1 MGQKCYMQSQDYFMS
16 NARNTKCNNNFKTF
30 LNSHTKQFKLVI
42 MIGSCVSWH
51 AYLEIL

>member
-1 MGQKCYMQSQDYFMS
+1 MGQKGYMQSQDYFMS
-16 NARNTKCNNNFKTF
+16 NAWITKCNNNYKKF

-42 MIGSCVSWH
+42 MIDLCVSWH